1 MFVRQ
6 LNKRIYNLLTGGDR
20 ENITRAKAR
29 EIVALGRHVRCKD
42 YDFNFE
48 TAAGVAD
55 TTITTTANWFFILAN
70 TSVWLDEASQAKE
83 IDVKVIF
90 EDSVNETPVTSP
102 DVKDSNFVPAAL
114 ALSMQ
119 NAGGRFEESKNL
131 FWALGDR
138 VNVTIKVKS
147 NGEPARGVICFTGV
161 EIDTAG
167 EW

>member
-29 EIVALGRHVRCKD
+29 EIVANGRHIRCKD
-42 YDFNFE
+42 YVYNFE
-48 TAAGVAD
+48 TAGGVAE

-70 TSVWLDEASQAKE
+70 TSVWLDDSSQAAD
-83 IDVKVIF
+83 IDVKIIF
-90 EDSVNETPVTSP
+90 EDSANETPVASP
-102 DVKDSNFVPAAL
+102 NVKDSNFVPAAL

-119 NAGGRFEESKNL
+119 KGGRFEEFKNL

-138 VNVTIKVKS
+138 VNVTIKVKT

>member
-6 LNKRIYNLLTGGDR
+6 LNKRIYNLFTGGDR

-29 EIVALGRHVRCKD
+29 EIVANGRHIRCKD
-42 YDFNFE
+42 YVFNFA
-48 TAAGVAD
+48 TAGGVVE

-70 TSVWLDEASQAKE
+70 TSVWLDDSSQAAD

-90 EDSVNETPVTSP
+90 EDCVNETPVTSP
-102 DVKDSNFVPAAL
+102 AVQDSNFVPAAL

-119 NAGGRFEESKNL
+119 HAGGRFEEFKNL

-138 VNVTIKVKS
+138 VNVTIKVKTS
-147 NGEPARGVICFTGV
+147 GEPARGVVCFTGV